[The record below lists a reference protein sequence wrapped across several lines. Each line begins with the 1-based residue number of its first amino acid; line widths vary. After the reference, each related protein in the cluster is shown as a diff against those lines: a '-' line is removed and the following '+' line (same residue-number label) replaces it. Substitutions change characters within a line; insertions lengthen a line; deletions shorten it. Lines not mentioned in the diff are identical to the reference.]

1 MKYFVVMEDWSGA
14 HIHSEGTFDECL
26 SVLEGIYN
34 EMVEFRALMPME
46 ECPPIL
52 YIEGGGTLVIGG
64 EVLAIYR
71 IYPSSDGEGILQ
83 ALNTH
88 RKYFS

>member
-34 EMVEFRALMPME
+34 EMVEFRAFMPME
-46 ECPPIL
+46 EWTPIL
-52 YIEGGGTLVIGG
+52 YIEGGGTLVVGG

-71 IYPSSDGEGILQ
+71 IYPSTDEETTLQ

>member
-14 HIHSEGTFDECL
+14 RIHFEGTYEECL
-26 SVLEGIYN
+26 NTLSGIYN

-46 ECPPIL
+46 EWTPIL

-83 ALNTH
+83 ALNDH

>member
-14 HIHSEGTFDECL
+14 YIHSEGTFDECL

-46 ECPPIL
+46 ECSPIL

-64 EVLAIYR
+64 EVLAIYS
-71 IYPSSDGEGILQ
+71 IYPAIDGEIMLRT
-83 ALNTH
+83 LNSY

>member
-46 ECPPIL
+46 EWTPIL
-52 YIEGGGTLVIGG
+52 YIEGGGTLIVGG

-83 ALNTH
+83 ALNSQ

>member
-34 EMVEFRALMPME
+34 EMVEFRAFMPME
-46 ECPPIL
+46 ECPPML
-52 YIEGGGTLVIGG
+52 YIEGGATLVIGG
-64 EVLAIYR
+64 EVPAIYS
-71 IYPSSDGEGILQ
+71 IYPAIDGETMLRTI
-83 ALNTH
+83 NSY

>member
-1 MKYFVVMEDWSGA
+1 MKYFEVREEWSGA
-14 HIHSEGTFDECL
+14 NIHSKGTCAECL

-34 EMVEFRALMPME
+34 EMVEFRAFMPME

-83 ALNTH
+83 ALDTH

>member
-1 MKYFVVMEDWSGA
+1 MKYFVVIEDWSGA

-34 EMVEFRALMPME
+34 EMVEFRAFMPME

>member
-46 ECPPIL
+46 EWIPIL
-52 YIEGGGTLVIGG
+52 YIEGEDMLIIGG
-64 EVLAIYR
+64 NKLEKYTIY
-71 IYPSSDGEGILQ
+71 SGLLDAESMCQ
-83 ALNTH
+83 ALNEGE
-88 RKYFS
+88 YLS

>member
-1 MKYFVVMEDWSGA
+1 MKYFVVMEDWNGA

-26 SVLEGIYN
+26 STLEGIYN
-34 EMVEFRALMPME
+34 EMVEFRAFMPME

-52 YIEGGGTLVIGG
+52 YIKGSRTLVIGG

-71 IYPSSDGEGILQ
+71 IYPSSDEEGILQ
-83 ALNTH
+83 ALNEH

>member
-1 MKYFVVMEDWSGA
+1 MKNFIIMEDWNGA
-14 HIHSEGTFDECL
+14 HIHFEGTYGECINIL
-26 SVLEGIYN
+26 RGIYN
-34 EMVEFRALMPME
+34 EMVEFRAVMPME
-46 ECPPIL
+46 EWTPIL

-71 IYPSSDGEGILQ
+71 IYPSNDGEGILQ
-83 ALNTH
+83 ALNSH

>member
-1 MKYFVVMEDWSGA
+1 MKYFVVVEDYSGA
-14 HIHSEGTFDECL
+14 VIYSEGTFEECL
-26 SVLEGIYN
+26 SALEGIYN

-83 ALNTH
+83 ALNEH

>member
-26 SVLEGIYN
+26 SALEGIYN

-46 ECPPIL
+46 EWTPIL
-52 YIEGGGTLVIGG
+52 YIEGEDMLIIGG
-64 EVLAIYR
+64 NKLEKYTIY
-71 IYPSSDGEGILQ
+71 SGWLDAESMCQ
-83 ALNTH
+83 ALNDGV
-88 RKYFS
+88 YLS

>member
-52 YIEGGGTLVIGG
+52 YIEGGTTLVVGG
-64 EVLAIYR
+64 EVLAIYS
-71 IYPSSDGEGILQ
+71 IYPAIDGETMLRT
-83 ALNTH
+83 LNSY

>member
-34 EMVEFRALMPME
+34 EMVEFRAFMPME
-46 ECPPIL
+46 EWTPIL
-52 YIEGGGTLVIGG
+52 YIEGGGTLVVGG

-71 IYPSSDGEGILQ
+71 IYPSTDEETTLQ
-83 ALNTH
+83 ALNNH

>member
-14 HIHSEGTFDECL
+14 HIHFEGTYEECL
-26 SVLEGIYN
+26 NTLSGIYN

-46 ECPPIL
+46 EWTPIL
-52 YIEGGGTLVIGG
+52 YIEGGGTLIVGG

-83 ALNTH
+83 ALNSQ